1 MHWSNHNIFYLD
13 WCEDLKS
20 CLRCFLPLSI
30 FLKTQLRIDAF
41 FRMEQQEKQ
50 VIHSQR
56 LRRAVIC
63 MKRKDREEDGEESED
78 ETPTPTPTPS
88 KSRRGKAAAA
98 AGREG
103 EREVRQS
110 EVGGGGGF
118 LGSVDVIEPCREP
131 VMDVSF
137 AGQEECLPVAPPPS
151 SASQPQ
157 KSRRSSSSSSGSE
170 EDGYGSKGVAMVT
183 ARSIFTSGRGGMA
196 KRARQRGGV
205 RGKGKGR
212 GKKL

>member
-1 MHWSNHNIFYLD
+1 
-13 WCEDLKS
+13 
-20 CLRCFLPLSI
+20 
-30 FLKTQLRIDAF
+30 
-41 FRMEQQEKQ
+41 MEQQEKQ

-63 MKRKDREEDGEESED
+63 MKRKDREDDGEDGEESED
-78 ETPTPTPTPS
+78 ETPTPTPS

-98 AGREG
+98 AREG
-103 EREVRQS
+103 EREERRS

-118 LGSVDVIEPCREP
+118 LGSADVIEPCREP
-131 VMDVSF
+131 VMDVSL

-157 KSRRSSSSSSGSE
+157 KSRRSRSSSSSSSE
-170 EDGYGSKGVAMVT
+170 EDSYGSKGVAMVT